1 MNEESLQ
8 WLKEIST
15 TTGISYSGDKT
26 ITTDFANE
34 VIDYIHKL
42 QNNWNEL
49 KKDLKQD
56 YDYLN
61 QFVMSGYVEFD
72 SEEQMVSAYQDIEK
86 RDLLKNKLDKMQ
98 ELEQEKDEK

>member
-15 TTGISYSGDKT
+15 TTGVSYSGDKT

-49 KKDLKQD
+49 KKWLEGYLKLLDNPD
-56 YDYLN
+56 YY
-61 QFVMSGYVEFD
+61 
-72 SEEQMVSAYQDIEK
+72 EETMFELIKKIIDE
-86 RDLLKNKLDKMQ
+86 MQ
-98 ELEQEKDEK
+98 ELEQGKDESN